1 MSILQNSYQF
11 KTLPSAILLSIL
23 AFVYSYIS
31 LPTNVGYM
39 RHNPNVYDCPLYMT
53 TFRGPTYTSLC
64 TLKSVDPTWKW
75 TLAGVAM
82 ILQEDA

>member
-31 LPTNVGYM
+31 LPTNVGYIFWALVILTFITYNM
-39 RHNPNVYDCPLYMT
+39 MVEEDKTNPN
-53 TFRGPTYTSLC
+53 
-64 TLKSVDPTWKW
+64 
-75 TLAGVAM
+75 
-82 ILQEDA
+82 